1 MTRDPPCMS
10 RENELNVLRRQLHS
24 PFIDPLFTKH
34 KIKNQ
39 PWCPSGKTWRTM
51 FPCPVGDTLCGGR
64 EIYEQA
70 CWVSPPKN
78 CRKDSRFMVCYAAG
92 WPYLATMNWTL
103 QNKKTMY
110 WLLFVAV
117 MKHLD
122 KRQLIGGEYNW
133 SYGSR
138 KVKVHQGEK
147 QGSRNRKL
155 RAQISIMNRER
166 ESNLQVDKVV
176 NSQSLSPVIDF
187 LPQ

>member
-70 CWVSPPKN
+70 C
-78 CRKDSRFMVCYAAG
+78 
-92 WPYLATMNWTL
+92 
-103 QNKKTMY
+103 
-110 WLLFVAV
+110 
-117 MKHLD
+117 
-122 KRQLIGGEYNW
+122 
-133 SYGSR
+133 
-138 KVKVHQGEK
+138 
-147 QGSRNRKL
+147 
-155 RAQISIMNRER
+155 
-166 ESNLQVDKVV
+166 
-176 NSQSLSPVIDF
+176 
-187 LPQ
+187 